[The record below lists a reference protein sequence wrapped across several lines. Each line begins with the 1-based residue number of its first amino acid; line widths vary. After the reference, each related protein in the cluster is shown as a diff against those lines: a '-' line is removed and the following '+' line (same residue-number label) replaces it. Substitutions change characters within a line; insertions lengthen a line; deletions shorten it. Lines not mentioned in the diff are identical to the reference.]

1 MKKWDELPIAMQNE
15 KVRYYYD
22 ILQKHETELKI
33 KRLVDVV
40 CSFVMI
46 VILSPILVLLSI
58 MIKLDSKGPVL
69 FKQVR
74 VTTYGRKFKIWKFRT
89 MVNHADKLGTQ
100 VTTKGDARIT
110 RMGHLLR
117 KVRLDELP
125 QLFNVLK
132 GDMSVVGPRPMLKE
146 FVELYSPEQARRL
159 EVKPGMTGLAQ
170 VSGRNELD
178 YEQRFECDVWYVDHH
193 NIWVD
198 FKIMLKTVSV
208 MLKREGINAPGHV
221 GPSLFTGN
229 NPSNDEKKANTTQ

>member
-33 KRLVDVV
+33 KRLFDVV

-89 MVNHADKLGTQ
+89 MVNHADNWE
-100 VTTKGDARIT
+100 R
-110 RMGHLLR
+110 
-117 KVRLDELP
+117 RL
-125 QLFNVLK
+125 Q
-132 GDMSVVGPRPMLKE
+132 LKE
-146 FVELYSPEQARRL
+146 MRVLQEWDICL
-159 EVKPGMTGLAQ
+159 E
-170 VSGRNELD
+170 
-178 YEQRFECDVWYVDHH
+178 RFAWMSCRSCL
-193 NIWVD
+193 
-198 FKIMLKTVSV
+198 MS
-208 MLKREGINAPGHV
+208 
-221 GPSLFTGN
+221 
-229 NPSNDEKKANTTQ
+229 

>member
-33 KRLVDVV
+33 KRLFDVV

-132 GDMSVVGPRPMLKE
+132 GDMTFVGTRPEVPKYVAHYTEEMMATFLLPAGVTSRTSIEYKDE
-146 FVELYSPEQARRL
+146 ERLLNGEGDPDKIYIEQILPE
-159 EVKPGMTGLAQ
+159 KMKY
-170 VSGRNELD
+170 NLD
-178 YEQRFECDVWYVDHH
+178 YIRGFS
-193 NIWVD
+193 IWKDLVIL
-198 FKIMLKTVSV
+198 FQTVAAV
-208 MLKREGINAPGHV
+208 LH
-221 GPSLFTGN
+221 
-229 NPSNDEKKANTTQ
+229 

>member
-1 MKKWDELPIAMQNE
+1 MKRWDELPIAMQNE

-33 KRLVDVV
+33 KRLFDVV

-58 MIKLDSKGPVL
+58 MIKLDSNGPVL

-132 GDMSVVGPRPMLKE
+132 GDMTFVGTRPEVPKYVTHYTEEMMATFLLPAGVTSRTSIEYKDEDSLLENAEDADEVYIKE
-146 FVELYSPEQARRL
+146 VLPTKMVYNLREIEKFSFMRDICT
-159 EVKPGMTGLAQ
+159 M
-170 VSGRNELD
+170 
-178 YEQRFECDVWYVDHH
+178 
-193 NIWVD
+193 I
-198 FKIMLKTVSV
+198 KTVIAV
-208 MLKREGINAPGHV
+208 AK
-221 GPSLFTGN
+221 
-229 NPSNDEKKANTTQ
+229 

>member
-33 KRLVDVV
+33 KRLFDVV

-125 QLFNVLK
+125 QLFNVLNDFCWNK
-132 GDMSVVGPRPMLKE
+132 TRGTKICGA
-146 FVELYSPEQARRL
+146 LYRRND
-159 EVKPGMTGLAQ
+159 G
-170 VSGRNELD
+170 
-178 YEQRFECDVWYVDHH
+178 YF
-193 NIWVD
+193 
-198 FKIMLKTVSV
+198 F
-208 MLKREGINAPGHV
+208 AP
-221 GPSLFTGN
+221 SRCYF
-229 NPSNDEKKANTTQ
+229 ANKY